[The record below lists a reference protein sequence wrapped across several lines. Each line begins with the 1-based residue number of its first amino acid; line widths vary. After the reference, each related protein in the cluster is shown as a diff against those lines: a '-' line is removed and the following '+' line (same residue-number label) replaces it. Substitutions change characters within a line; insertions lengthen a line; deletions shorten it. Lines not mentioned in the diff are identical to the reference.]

1 MRLLELEN
9 LTVTFQKRVVDGISF
24 CINSGEIVGIVGESG
39 SGKSM
44 TALSLMGLTP
54 EDAKV
59 SWDKFSFGTAEG
71 KPISGKDIAMIFQE
85 PMTSLNPVLTIG
97 KQVAEML
104 QIHEHITRREA
115 KEQTLRML
123 ERVGLEGNEEFFY
136 KYPHELSGGM
146 RQRVMIAMAMICKPR
161 LLIADEP
168 TTALDIEVQE
178 QILELI
184 LNLNQEMETAVLF
197 ISHDIKLV
205 HRFCRK
211 VIVMNKG
218 KIEETGFAE
227 QIFYEPQAEY
237 TKALLDALPSKEKKG
252 RSTSECSDVLKV
264 ERLFASY
271 GKKKV
276 LKNITFSLKKGEV
289 LGIVGSSGCGKS
301 TLAQVL
307 AGLKVPD
314 SGKIETLGSR
324 VGMVFQDPY
333 SSLNPCKTVGFLL
346 EEPLRIR
353 KVPKVE
359 RKQRVWE
366 MVVWIGLSAN
376 YLKRKVDE
384 LSGGQRQRVAIGC
397 ALMNYPEILILDEP
411 VSALDVTIQDKIC
424 KLLNKCKEKYK
435 LSYIFISHDPEIMEM
450 MCDRILRL
458 KEGAFHN
465 DY

>member
-252 RSTSECSDVLKV
+252 RSTSECSDALKV

-307 AGLKVPD
+307 TGLKVPD

-333 SSLNPCKTVGFLL
+333 SSLNPCKNVGFLL
-346 EEPLRIR
+346 
-353 KVPKVE
+353 
-359 RKQRVWE
+359 
-366 MVVWIGLSAN
+366 
-376 YLKRKVDE
+376 Y
-384 LSGGQRQRVAIGC
+384 
-397 ALMNYPEILILDEP
+397 
-411 VSALDVTIQDKIC
+411 
-424 KLLNKCKEKYK
+424 
-435 LSYIFISHDPEIMEM
+435 
-450 MCDRILRL
+450 
-458 KEGAFHN
+458 
-465 DY
+465 

>member
-307 AGLKVPD
+307 TGLKVPD

>member
-24 CINSGEIVGIVGESG
+24 CINSGEIVG
-39 SGKSM
+39 
-44 TALSLMGLTP
+44 
-54 EDAKV
+54 
-59 SWDKFSFGTAEG
+59 
-71 KPISGKDIAMIFQE
+71 MIFQE

-271 GKKKV
+271 GKK
-276 LKNITFSLKKGEV
+276 
-289 LGIVGSSGCGKS
+289 
-301 TLAQVL
+301 
-307 AGLKVPD
+307 
-314 SGKIETLGSR
+314 
-324 VGMVFQDPY
+324 
-333 SSLNPCKTVGFLL
+333 
-346 EEPLRIR
+346 
-353 KVPKVE
+353 
-359 RKQRVWE
+359 
-366 MVVWIGLSAN
+366 
-376 YLKRKVDE
+376 
-384 LSGGQRQRVAIGC
+384 
-397 ALMNYPEILILDEP
+397 
-411 VSALDVTIQDKIC
+411 
-424 KLLNKCKEKYK
+424 
-435 LSYIFISHDPEIMEM
+435 
-450 MCDRILRL
+450 
-458 KEGAFHN
+458 
-465 DY
+465 